1 MGVRFILVVVFFATL
16 YGWLGFRFYNIQIRQ
31 GDFYSAQA
39 ASQMLGRSLE
49 PVRGDIIM
57 TDRDGSPVSLAITKN
72 HPFIYASPEQM
83 AREGVDLDKAATQ
96 LELVIGVPAA
106 DIMRRINNPR
116 DPFVELLRSASDEIV
131 LKVKELNIPGVYIGE
146 RTKRYYPYGVLAAHI
161 LGFVANNKGQ
171 YGVEAYF
178 NKRLSGIAG
187 RISGTT
193 FIAPERGQDI
203 QLTINPII
211 QSRAEKIL
219 ASTITKFNAKG
230 GVVIVSEPRT
240 GAIKAMAGAPS
251 FDPNNFGSAKMSRF
265 INPAVQKVYEPGSV
279 FKLIT
284 MAAALSSGSV
294 TPDTTYI
301 DYGTLTRNGRVIR
314 NWNHRAHGELT
325 MREVIERSINTG
337 TVFAVEKMGRKT
349 FLNYLEKFGFTAET
363 GINLPGEVV
372 GSIRSLIN
380 GRDINFATASYGQG
394 ISVTPISMLTAIN
407 AIANNGV
414 MMRPRII
421 KGESEVLG
429 RPISSEVAKT
439 MTDIMVSSVER
450 NVLADI
456 KGYSVAGKTGTAQAP
471 DLVMGGYRDAYINT
485 YIGFAPAHNPRFSI
499 LIRIDEPEGNPLAGE
514 SVVPAFRDL
523 AEFILL
529 HYGIAPDKL
538 ES

>member
-1 MGVRFILVVVFFATL
+1 
-16 YGWLGFRFYNIQIRQ
+16 
-31 GDFYSAQA
+31 
-39 ASQMLGRSLE
+39 
-49 PVRGDIIM
+49 
-57 TDRDGSPVSLAITKN
+57 
-72 HPFIYASPEQM
+72 
-83 AREGVDLDKAATQ
+83 
-96 LELVIGVPAA
+96 
-106 DIMRRINNPR
+106 
-116 DPFVELLRSASDEIV
+116 V
-131 LKVKELNIPGVYIGE
+131 LQVKELNIPGVYIGE
-146 RTKRYYPYGVLAAHI
+146 RTKRYYPYSTLASHV
-161 LGFVANNKGQ
+161 LGFVSNNVGQ

-178 NKRLSGIAG
+178 NEKLSGVAG
-187 RISGTT
+187 KISGTT
-193 FIAPERGQDI
+193 FTAPERGQDI

-240 GAIKAMAGAPS
+240 GAIKAMAGNPS

-265 INPAVQKVYEPGSV
+265 VNPAIQKVYEPGSV
-279 FKLIT
+279 FKIIT

-301 DYGTLTRNGRVIR
+301 DYGTLIRNGRVIR
-314 NWNHRAHGELT
+314 NWNHRVHGELT

-337 TVFAVEKMGRKT
+337 TVFAVERMGRRV
-349 FLNYLEKFGFTAET
+349 FLEYIKRFGFTRET
-363 GINLPGEVV
+363 GIDLPGEVV

-414 MMRPRII
+414 MMRPRITVD
-421 KGESEVLG
+421 EPQVLG
-429 RPISSEVAKT
+429 TPISKEVAKT
-439 MTDIMVSSVER
+439 MTDIMVSSVQR
-450 NVLADI
+450 NILADI
-456 KGYSVAGKTGTAQAP
+456 RGYSIAGKTGTAAIP
-471 DLVMGGYRDAYINT
+471 DLVRGGYRDAYINT

-529 HYGIAPDKL
+529 HYGIAPDKI

>member
-1 MGVRFILVVVFFATL
+1 MGVRFILVVVFFAAL
-16 YGWLGFRFYNIQIRQ
+16 YGWLGFRFYNIQIKQ
-31 GDFYSAQA
+31 GDFYAAQA

-83 AREGVDLDKAATQ
+83 AREGVDISQAATQ
-96 LELVIGVPAA
+96 LESIIDIPAA
-106 DIMRRINNPR
+106 DIMRRINKPR
-116 DPFVELLRSASDEIV
+116 DPFEELLRSACDKIV
-131 LKVKELNIPGVYIGE
+131 SQIKELNIPGIYIGE

-161 LGFVANNKGQ
+161 LGFVANNEGQ

-178 NKRLSGIAG
+178 NEKLSGVAG

-193 FIAPERGQDI
+193 FITPERGQDI

-211 QSRAEKIL
+211 QARAEKIL
-219 ASTITKFNAKG
+219 ADTITKFNAKG

-265 INPAVQKVYEPGSV
+265 INPTVQKVYEPGSV

-284 MAAALSSGSV
+284 MAAALSSESV

-301 DYGTLTRNGRVIR
+301 DHGTLTRNGRIIR

-363 GINLPGEVV
+363 GINLPGEVI

-394 ISVTPISMLTAIN
+394 ISVTPIRMLTAIN
-407 AIANNGV
+407 AIANNGI

-421 KGESEVLG
+421 KGEPEVLG
-429 RPISSEVAKT
+429 RPISPEVAKT
-439 MTDIMVSSVER
+439 MTDIMVSSVQR
-450 NVLADI
+450 NILADI
-456 KGYSVAGKTGTAQAP
+456 KGYSIAGKTGTASVP
-471 DLVMGGYRDAYINT
+471 DLARGGYKDAYINT
-485 YIGFAPAHNPRFSI
+485 YIGFAPAHNPRFSV

>member
-1 MGVRFILVVVFFATL
+1 MGVRFILVVAFFAAL

-31 GDFYSAQA
+31 GDFFAAQA

-49 PVRGDIIM
+49 PIRGDIVM
-57 TDRDGSPVSLAITKN
+57 TDRDGSPVPLAITKN

-83 AREGVDLDKAATQ
+83 AREGVDINKAATQ
-96 LELVIGVPAA
+96 LELIIGVPAA
-106 DIMRRINNPR
+106 DIMRRINKPR
-116 DPFVELLRSASDEIV
+116 DPFEELLRSASDEVVSQI
-131 LKVKELNIPGVYIGE
+131 KELNISGVYIGE

-161 LGFVANNKGQ
+161 LGFVANNEGQ

-178 NKRLSGIAG
+178 NEKLSGVAG
-187 RISGTT
+187 RIYGTT
-193 FIAPERGQDI
+193 FIAPEKGQDI

-211 QSRAEKIL
+211 QARAEKIL
-219 ASTITKFNAKG
+219 TDTITKFNAKG
-230 GVVIVSEPRT
+230 GVVIVSEPHT
-240 GAIKAMAGAPS
+240 GAIKAMAGSPS
-251 FDPNNFGSAKMSRF
+251 FDPNNFGSAKMPLF
-265 INPAVQKVYEPGSV
+265 MNHAVQKVYEPGSV
-279 FKLIT
+279 FKIIT

-301 DYGTLTRNGRVIR
+301 DHGTLIRNERVIR
-314 NWNHRAHGELT
+314 NWNHRAHGKLT
-325 MREVIERSINTG
+325 MRQVIEQSINTG

-349 FLNYLEKFGFTAET
+349 FLNYLERFGFTKET
-363 GINLPGEVV
+363 GINLPGEVI

-394 ISVTPISMLTAIN
+394 ISVTPIRMLTAIN

-414 MMRPRII
+414 MMRPRITI
-421 KGESEVLG
+421 GEPEVLG
-429 RPISSEVAKT
+429 RPISAEVAKT
-439 MTDIMVSSVER
+439 MTDIMVSSVQR
-450 NVLADI
+450 NILADI
-456 KGYSVAGKTGTAQAP
+456 KGYSIAGKTGTANVP
-471 DLVMGGYRDAYINT
+471 DLIRGGYRDVHINT
-485 YIGFAPAHNPRFSI
+485 YVGFAPAHNPRFSI

-529 HYGIAPDKL
+529 HYGIAPDKT

>member
-1 MGVRFILVVVFFATL
+1 MGVRFIIVVAFFAAL
-16 YGWLGFRFYNIQIRQ
+16 YGWLGFHFYNIQIRQ
-31 GDFYSAQA
+31 GDFYAARA

-49 PVRGDIIM
+49 PIRGDIMMI
-57 TDRDGSPVSLAITKN
+57 DRDGLPIPLAITKN

-83 AREGVDLDKAATQ
+83 AREGVDISQAATQ
-96 LELVIGVPAA
+96 LEPVVGMSVA
-106 DIMRRINNPR
+106 DIMQRINNPR
-116 DPFVELLRSASDEIV
+116 DPFVKLVRSASDDIV
-131 LKVKELNIPGVYIGE
+131 SQIKELNIPGIYIGE
-146 RTKRYYPYGVLAAHI
+146 RTKRYYPYGALASHI
-161 LGFVANNKGQ
+161 LGFVSNNVGQ

-178 NKRLSGIAG
+178 NEKLSGVAG
-187 RISGTT
+187 EISGTT
-193 FIAPERGQDI
+193 FTAPERGQDI

-240 GAIKAMAGAPS
+240 GAIKAMAGNPS

-265 INPAVQKVYEPGSV
+265 INPAVQKIYEPGSV

-294 TPDTTYI
+294 TPDTTYV
-301 DYGTLTRNGRVIR
+301 DYGTLIRNGRVIR

-337 TVFAVEKMGRKT
+337 TVFAVERMGRRV
-349 FLNYLEKFGFTAET
+349 FLEYIEKFGFTTET
-363 GINLPGEVV
+363 GIDLPGEVV

-394 ISVTPISMLTAIN
+394 ISVTPIRMLTAIN

-414 MMRPRII
+414 MMRPRIMV
-421 KGESEVLG
+421 GEPEVLG
-429 RPISSEVAKT
+429 RPISAEVAKT
-439 MTDIMVSSVER
+439 MTDIMVSSVQR
-450 NVLADI
+450 NILADI
-456 KGYSVAGKTGTAQAP
+456 RGYSVAGKTGTASVP
-471 DLVMGGYRDAYINT
+471 DLVRGGYKDAYINT
-485 YIGFAPAHNPRFSI
+485 YVGFAPAHNPRFSI

-529 HYGIAPDKL
+529 HYGIAPDKI